1 MTDLI
6 SEALK
11 IAKKAHTGQV
21 DKGGNDYLLHPITVA
36 LHCDNEK
43 EKIVALLH
51 DVIEDSDTSLEE
63 LSMFDQEIVDAVI
76 AITRNEGQKREEY
89 IEQVSSNEIARKVK
103 IQDLINNMDLSR
115 IKNVTQRDLD
125 RIERYKR
132 ELKYLKSLD

>member
-1 MTDLI
+1 MLVKLI
-6 SEALK
+6 R
-11 IAKKAHTGQV
+11 
-21 DKGGNDYLLHPITVA
+21 GGNDYLLHPITVA
-36 LHCDNEK
+36 LHCVNEK

-51 DVIEDSDTSLEE
+51 DVLEDSDTSLEE

-115 IKNVTQRDLD
+115 IVDVTQKDLD
-125 RIERYKR
+125 RIERYKK
-132 ELKYLKSLD
+132 ELEYLKSLD